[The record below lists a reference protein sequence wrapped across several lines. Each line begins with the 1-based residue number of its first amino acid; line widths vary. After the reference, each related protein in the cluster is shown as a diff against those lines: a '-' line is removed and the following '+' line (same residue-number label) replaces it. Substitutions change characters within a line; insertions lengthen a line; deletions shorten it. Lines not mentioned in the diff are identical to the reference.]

1 MASEHSR
8 RAVLGGAGLAL
19 VAGTLPVMATPQ
31 PAAADAQIEAAWQRR
46 VQAYAEFQSLPDD
59 AEPVVDGYRPGERE
73 LWNVIDAAEE
83 VIRSH
88 VAKTPLGA
96 MIQLWCVMYH
106 SVTGRDEDAAVTRGD
121 FAALDHADSTLD
133 WNARLTLAA
142 IRSLQAMEG

>member
-8 RAVLGGAGLAL
+8 RALLGGAGLAL
-19 VAGTLPVMATPQ
+19 MAGALPVLTAPPSATR
-31 PAAADAQIEAAWQRR
+31 DIEIEAAWQRR
-46 VQAYAEFQSLPDD
+46 VQAYDEFQSLPDD

-73 LWNVIDAAEE
+73 LWDVIDAAEE
-83 VIRSH
+83 VIRSR
-88 VAKTPLGA
+88 VAKTPRGA

-142 IRSLQAMEG
+142 LRSLQAMEG

>member
-1 MASEHSR
+1 MHSV
-8 RAVLGGAGLAL
+8 AAGARPAKP
-19 VAGTLPVMATPQ
+19 APARTATFSQ
-31 PAAADAQIEAAWQRR
+31 TAAKGDIEIEAAWQRR

-73 LWNVIDAAEE
+73 LWDVIDAAEE
-83 VIRSH
+83 VIRSR
-88 VAKTPLGA
+88 VAKTPRGA

-142 IRSLQAMEG
+142 LRSLQAMEG

>member
-8 RAVLGGAGLAL
+8 RALLGGAGLAL
-19 VAGTLPVMATPQ
+19 IAGTLPVMATPQ

-46 VQAYAEFQSLPDD
+46 VEAYAEFQSLPDD

-73 LWNVIDAAEE
+73 LWDVIDAAEE
-83 VIRSH
+83 VIRSR
-88 VAKTPLGA
+88 VAKTPRGA